1 MKTHVIVVLDKSSSM
16 QSCFNATLNDY
27 NELVSMCQDRS
38 KEKDHQITC
47 SLVTFNH
54 DVTEHFWQSP
64 VEDLKPA
71 TEQDYVCSGCT
82 ALNDAVGWA
91 YSKALEGMVPNL
103 EDKDAI
109 LIHIL
114 TDGMENSSIK
124 FHGKDGLAKT
134 KEMAKELEKTKQVTI
149 TFVGTDRRAVEQSA
163 VNFGVSVGSCAVM
176 DTSNENM
183 AQNGYDHRASG
194 TRCYFAARS
203 QGRNVVNNFMG
214 QEGIADFT
222 NSADAEEKEEDKNV
236 YTNNN
241 PWNKKKVRRA

>member
-91 YSKALEGMVPNL
+91 YSKALEGIVPNM
-103 EDKDAI
+103 EEKDAI

-114 TDGMENSSIK
+114 TDGMENSSK
-124 FHGKDGLAKT
+124 K
-134 KEMAKELEKTKQVTI
+134 
-149 TFVGTDRRAVEQSA
+149 
-163 VNFGVSVGSCAVM
+163 
-176 DTSNENM
+176 
-183 AQNGYDHRASG
+183 
-194 TRCYFAARS
+194 
-203 QGRNVVNNFMG
+203 FMG
-214 QEGIADFT
+214 QDGIADFT
-222 NSADAEEKEEDKNV
+222 SSADEKEKEKEKV
-236 YTNNN
+236 ESIKKYLKKNNN
-241 PWNKKKVRRA
+241 